1 MLQEKAMSET
11 QASKP
16 YDLLVFIGRFRPFH
30 KGHKHVVDRA
40 LELSH
45 NVLVLVGSANRPRTR
60 NIVWTADEV
69 QQMVRAVYP
78 FGGNGDRITIK
89 PLDDWMH
96 DNDFHWTMDVQR
108 AVANEAE
115 RIAQWHGHVTPLRI
129 GLIGHSKD
137 KTSYYLKKFPQWQE
151 ASASAYT
158 DFGKVVDATSIRM
171 PLIEAG
177 GDALD
182 IVHKL
187 KYMLPEESYEWLLNW
202 MLDTKNRQ
210 VLQDLKQSWEF
221 AREYDDEHQFRGKRT
236 VENGVT
242 VYQGKPYQ
250 PIHTTTDSTFIQSGH
265 VLLGRR
271 KFNPGKGLW
280 ALPGGF
286 ARRTEQLSNTSK
298 RESKEE
304 TRIGLPGGVIDLAFK
319 FRVPFTDVNRGDDR
333 GRIITFNHVYLL
345 GDRPELPEVQAG
357 DDFDEVKWWQLG
369 LLDSRFMY
377 SDHFW
382 QIQKVIGMLP
392 VE

>member
-1 MLQEKAMSET
+1 MQQK
-11 QASKP
+11 KF
-16 YDLLVFIGRFRPFH
+16 DLLVFIGRFRPFH
-30 KGHKHVVDRA
+30 KGHMHVIDHA
-40 LELSH
+40 LEQAH
-45 NVLVLVGSANRPRTR
+45 NVLVLVGSANRPRTK

-69 QQMVRAVYP
+69 QQMVRSVYP

-108 AVANEAE
+108 LVANEAG
-115 RIAQWHGHVTPLRI
+115 RIAQWAGHATPLRI
-129 GLIGHSKD
+129 GLVGYSKD
-137 KTSYYLKKFPQWQE
+137 STSYYLKKFPQWGSE
-151 ASASAYT
+151 NVPAYRE
-158 DFGKVVDATSIRM
+158 FGKVTDATSIRM
-171 PLIEAG
+171 ALIEAG
-177 GDALD
+177 GEALD
-182 IVHKL
+182 VAPKV
-187 KYMLPEESYEWLLNW
+187 KYMMPDPVYGWLLNW
-202 MLDTKNRQ
+202 LLDAKNR
-210 VLQDLKQSWEF
+210 VLLSDLKQGVDF
-221 AREYDDEHQFRGKRT
+221 ARDYDAEHQYKGKRVIEEDGT
-236 VENGVT
+236 V
-242 VYQGKPYQ
+242 VYMGKPYQ

-271 KFNPGKGLW
+271 KFNPGKDLW

-286 ARRTEQLSNTSK
+286 AKAKEQLSNTSK

-304 TRIGLPGGVIDLAFK
+304 TRIGLASGTIDLAFR

-345 GDRPELPEVQAG
+345 GDREELPATQAG
-357 DDFDEVKWWQLG
+357 DDFAETKWWQLG
-369 LLDSRFMY
+369 LLDPRFMY